1 MFQKRIIK
9 KQEFLEF
16 IENIL
21 PRLPKDREVTII
33 DFGCGKSY
41 LTFILYYYLTEIRKM
56 KARIIGLD
64 LKADVIKHCNE
75 LATKYGYEK
84 LRFLE
89 GNIADYQKLLGEP
102 KNSNI
107 TYVCLDGVDL
117 SLEYFN
123 QILSNI
129 HI

>member
-1 MFQKRIIK
+1 MLVVNGFSFRDEHI
-9 KQEFLEF
+9 
-16 IENIL
+16 
-21 PRLPKDREVTII
+21 
-33 DFGCGKSY
+33 
-41 LTFILYYYLTEIRKM
+41 
-56 KARIIGLD
+56 LD
-64 LKADVIKHCNE
+64 LVKSSMINPSLKVLIFAFK
-75 LATKYGYEK
+75 
-84 LRFLE
+84 E